1 MNQAYTQARAAQ
13 VEPLL
18 VGLRAER
25 TRLKTAI
32 TSPPPGREVGGRGIE
47 VLKRQVDEIS
57 QAIER
62 LSA

>member
-18 VGLRAER
+18 VGLRAEGA
-25 TRLKTAI
+25 RLRAAI
-32 TSPPPGREVGGRGIE
+32 ASPLTGREVGGRGLEI
-47 VLKRQVDEIS
+47 LKRQSDEIS

-62 LSA
+62 LTA